1 MRHTPLILLLLIVLT
16 AILSW
21 LGSVYDW
28 GLHSLLDAEGL
39 RWMLTHV
46 IDNVRQSP
54 WVEIVMGLCSLSV
67 LSESGLLQVFTPCFW
82 RRSQRSLKKM
92 RALQVTAVC
101 FVFLV
106 LCTLY
111 FVLMPTSPLLSAFG
125 RFSQSPLYYGFYSLS
140 LIVVTLLSVIYGYTS
155 GRFLTLV
162 EVAQAMVYVPVALAE
177 YFITIFFAAQFVACL
192 HYALGVP
199 LPTLGQ
205 LLTDG
210 VPESAPLTTAA
221 DLLLFFI
228 VYFIPLITSVFVKFV
243 KR

>member
-1 MRHTPLILLLLIVLT
+1 MRYTPLILLLLIVLT

-54 WVEIVMGLCSLSV
+54 WVEIVMGLCALSV
-67 LSESGLLQVFTPCFW
+67 LAESGLPQVFTPHFW

-92 RALQVTAVC
+92 RALQVTTVC
-101 FVFLV
+101 FAFLV
-106 LCTLY
+106 LGVLY
-111 FVLMPTSPLLSAFG
+111 FALMPSSPLLSAFG
-125 RFSQSPLYYGFYSLS
+125 RFSQSPLYDGIYPLS
-140 LIVVTLLSVIYGYTS
+140 LIVMTLLSVIYGYTS
-155 GRFLTLV
+155 GRFLSLV
-162 EVAQAMVYVPVALAE
+162 DVVQAMVYMPVSIAE
-177 YFITIFFAAQFVACL
+177 YFITLFFAAQFVACL
-192 HYALGVP
+192 HYAFGLP

-210 VPESAPLTTAA
+210 VSDSSLLTTSV
-221 DLLLFFI
+221 DLLIFFI
-228 VYFIPLITSVFVKFV
+228 VYFIPLITSIFTKLV